1 MALEQKKPSLVRQG
15 ICQFVAGGCAGFVE
29 VSLMHPLDL
38 VKTRFQVQGSNA
50 MNVRYTSVLDCFRQ
64 MVRAEGFGSLYKGIL
79 PPLLAETPK
88 RAVKFFTF
96 EQYKILFSFG
106 KKQPDALAFTLAGL
120 GCGLT
125 EAFVINPFEVVKVR
139 LQTETGVRLKEQRST
154 FSTARDIVKADG
166 LGLKG
171 LNKGLTSTLGRHG
184 VFNMIY
190 FSFYHNVKDAFP
202 VLEDPVKEFGR
213 KFLIGLT
220 AGTLSSIANIPFDVA
235 KSRIQGPQPIPGQI
249 KYKTCFST
257 MAIVR
262 REEGFKALYR
272 GLVPKIMRLGP
283 GGAIMLLV
291 YDYAFQYL
299 KKEFL

>member
-1 MALEQKKPSLVRQG
+1 
-15 ICQFVAGGCAGFVE
+15 
-29 VSLMHPLDL
+29 
-38 VKTRFQVQGSNA
+38 
-50 MNVRYTSVLDCFRQ
+50 MNVRYSSVFDCFRQ
-64 MVRAEGFGSLYKGIL
+64 MIRAEGFGSLYKGIF

-106 KKQPDALAFTLAGL
+106 KTQPDAVALTLAGL
-120 GCGLT
+120 FCGLT

-139 LQTETGVRLKEQRST
+139 LQTEAGVSLKEQRST
-154 FSTARDIVKADG
+154 LATAREIVKSDG
-166 LGLKG
+166 FGLRG

-184 VFNMIY
+184 VFNMVY

-202 VLEDPVKEFGR
+202 TLEDPLQEFGR

-220 AGTLSSIANIPFDVA
+220 AGTLSSIVNIPFDVA
-235 KSRIQGPQPIPGQI
+235 KSRIQGPQPVPGQI
-249 KYKTCFST
+249 KYRTCFAT
-257 MAIVR
+257 MALVR
-262 REEGFKALYR
+262 KEEGVTALYR

>member
-1 MALEQKKPSLVRQG
+1 
-15 ICQFVAGGCAGFVE
+15 
-29 VSLMHPLDL
+29 
-38 VKTRFQVQGSNA
+38 

-166 LGLKG
+166 LGLK
-171 LNKGLTSTLGRHG
+171 
-184 VFNMIY
+184 V
-190 FSFYHNVKDAFP
+190 
-202 VLEDPVKEFGR
+202 
-213 KFLIGLT
+213 LIGLT

>member
-1 MALEQKKPSLVRQG
+1 MAMEQRKPSLIRQG
-15 ICQFVAGGCAGFVE
+15 ICQFAAGGCAGFVE

-38 VKTRFQVQGSNA
+38 VKTRFQVQGSNV
-50 MNVRYTSVLDCFRQ
+50 MNVRYTSVYDCFRQ
-64 MVRAEGFGSLYKGIL
+64 MIRAEGVGSLYKGIL

-96 EQYKILFSFG
+96 EQYKILFSFN
-106 KKQPDALAFTLAGL
+106 KPQPDAVALTLAGL
-120 GCGLT
+120 FCGLT

-154 FSTARDIVKADG
+154 FSTAREIVKSDG
-166 LGLKG
+166 YGLKG

-202 VLEDPVKEFGR
+202 VLEDPLHEFGR
-213 KFLIGLT
+213 KFMIGLT
-220 AGTLSSIANIPFDVA
+220 AGTLSSLANIPFDVA
-235 KSRIQGPQPIPGQI
+235 KSRIQGPQPVAGEV
-249 KYKTCFST
+249 KYRTCFAT